1 TTAELL
7 YLIGIWGE
15 ESVQS
20 QLRVTRRNWDAHGQ
34 ISRGL
39 CKKGY
44 DRDTQ
49 QCRAKIKE
57 LRQAYHKA
65 GEVNHR
71 SGGAPKTCRFCKE
84 LNAILGGD
92 PTSIANSPVDTS
104 QAAERGGTHRLKFWM
119 KMSS

>member
-1 TTAELL
+1 MAGYRTKHILAWTTAELL
-7 YLIGIWGE
+7 DLISIWGE

-20 QLRVTRRNWDAHGQ
+20 QLRLTRRNRDTYGQ

-39 CKKGY
+39 CEKGY
-44 DRDTQ
+44 DQDTQ

-65 GEVNHR
+65 WEANHH
-71 SGGAPKTCRFCKE
+71 SGGAPKTCCLYKE

-92 PTSIANSPVDTS
+92 PTSLADSPVDTS
-104 QAAERGGTHRLKFWM
+104 EAAERG
-119 KMSS
+119 